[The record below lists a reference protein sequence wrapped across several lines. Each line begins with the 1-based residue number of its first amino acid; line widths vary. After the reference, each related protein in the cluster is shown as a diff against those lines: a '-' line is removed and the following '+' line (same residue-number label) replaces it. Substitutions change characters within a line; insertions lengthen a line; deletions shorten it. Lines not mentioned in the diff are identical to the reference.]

1 MLIYMCHV
9 VLQVLGVPRYSGQYT
24 MAEFRRRMQSFIHHP
39 NLWFR
44 IIVYDSMSQGSVPLD
59 RVQFAIDSGAV
70 IFYIHGDHM
79 CQWILDTLRSLA
91 VQQRQDPDIIF
102 VIFSDDTYYRLRRLL
117 SRNYV
122 KMVQADSDDDN
133 VARQWY
139 RDYEPRLIGHCSCG
153 VYHDGNSD
161 MEGGRAG
168 GSRFA

>member
-1 MLIYMCHV
+1 
-9 VLQVLGVPRYSGQYT
+9 
-24 MAEFRRRMQSFIHHP
+24 MAAFRRRMQAFIHHP
-39 NLWFR
+39 RLWYR
-44 IIVYDSMSQGSVPLD
+44 IIVYDSMSEGSVPLD

-122 KMVQADSDDDN
+122 KMVQADSDDDD